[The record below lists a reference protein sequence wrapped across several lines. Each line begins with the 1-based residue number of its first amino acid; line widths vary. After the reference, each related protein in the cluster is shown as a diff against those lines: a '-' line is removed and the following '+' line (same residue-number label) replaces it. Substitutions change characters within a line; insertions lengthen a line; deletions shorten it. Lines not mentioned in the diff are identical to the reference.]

1 MALSV
6 QMYKFHNN
14 MTNEDL
20 VMARLVNQQMLDFNA
35 LCEYLADGSTV
46 TAADVAAVMKQI
58 EMRLPL
64 LLCLNAKVVCS
75 PEGLTFRPKVSGA
88 ITQSELKAK
97 LEAKKL
103 ADPSLDIDVDRAL
116 ELSDLSTGD
125 LTATIAIDLPKKW
138 EERFKSKVV
147 FKRVVKGVVAVEG
160 TTTEGGSSTGGSNES
175 GGDNDDN
182 GGTTT
187 GGTTGGGTTGGGVE
201 EG

>member
-103 ADPSLDIDVDRAL
+103 ADPSLDIDVERAL

-187 GGTTGGGTTGGGVE
+187 GGGTTGGGVE